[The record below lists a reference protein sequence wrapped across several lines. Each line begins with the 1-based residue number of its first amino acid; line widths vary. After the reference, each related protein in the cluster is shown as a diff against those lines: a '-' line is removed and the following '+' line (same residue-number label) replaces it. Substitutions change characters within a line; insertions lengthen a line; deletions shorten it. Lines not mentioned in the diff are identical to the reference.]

1 MGRSFITSS
10 YSWPTINYIV
20 CMVEKQNEKQKKKR
34 EGEGGGVRGTSGQP
48 QLISWYGSINQVKKA
63 SANNFT

>member
-20 CMVEKQNEKQKKKR
+20 CIIEKQKEKQKKKR
-34 EGEGGGVRGTSGQP
+34 EGEGGGVRGTSG
-48 QLISWYGSINQVKKA
+48 
-63 SANNFT
+63 

>member
-1 MGRSFITSS
+1 
-10 YSWPTINYIV
+10 
-20 CMVEKQNEKQKKKR
+20 MVEKQNEKQKKKR